1 MKAEGVSMEEVR
13 AEVTREVPVGRY
25 GNADEFGAVVAFV
38 ASQPAAY
45 FTGSML
51 RVDGGDIRSL

>member
-1 MKAEGVSMEEVR
+1 MEEVR